1 MALKQVRAKTV
12 YRPQAR
18 LEVFYTG
25 GPAHLSCEGL
35 LACACG
41 DEVKVTARR
50 ILFVAHS
57 AGVLCAGNRSPFP
70 ACASHELVRCT
81 PVYV

>member
-1 MALKQVRAKTV
+1 MASKQVRAKTV

-25 GPAHLSCEGL
+25 GPAHLSSEGL

-41 DEVKVTARR
+41 DEVKVTARHT
-50 ILFVAHS
+50 L
-57 AGVLCAGNRSPFP
+57 FP
-70 ACASHELVRCT
+70 ARSWSALC
-81 PVYV
+81 

>member
-1 MALKQVRAKTV
+1 MTAAPARAKTV

-25 GPAHLSCEGL
+25 GPAQLSADGGL

-41 DEVKVTARR
+41 DEVKVTA
-50 ILFVAHS
+50 
-57 AGVLCAGNRSPFP
+57 
-70 ACASHELVRCT
+70 T
-81 PVYV
+81 

>member
-1 MALKQVRAKTV
+1 MAAAPARAKTV

-25 GPAHLSCEGL
+25 GPAQLSRDGL

-41 DEVKVTARR
+41 DEVKVTAR
-50 ILFVAHS
+50 IPGIF
-57 AGVLCAGNRSPFP
+57 
-70 ACASHELVRCT
+70 
-81 PVYV
+81 

>member
-1 MALKQVRAKTV
+1 MAAAPARAKTA

-25 GPAHLSCEGL
+25 GPAQLSHDGL

-41 DEVKVTARR
+41 DEVKVTAR
-50 ILFVAHS
+50 IPH
-57 AGVLCAGNRSPFP
+57 
-70 ACASHELVRCT
+70 
-81 PVYV
+81 